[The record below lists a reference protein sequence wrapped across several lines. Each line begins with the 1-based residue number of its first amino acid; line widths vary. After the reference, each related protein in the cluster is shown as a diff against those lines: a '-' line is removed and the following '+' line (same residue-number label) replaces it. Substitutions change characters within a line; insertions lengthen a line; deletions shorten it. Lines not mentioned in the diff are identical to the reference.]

1 MFVTERS
8 PLCRHDALRTE
19 CPVCAPFRDAAQRR
33 RENGIRLKRISFM
46 AQEHQVE
53 AFNTLLDSFITRWG
67 KNKAIDHIISI
78 LSRIEARMQDAE
90 QEK

>member
-1 MFVTERS
+1 MSELTSEEKAVFKSAT
-8 PLCRHDALRTE
+8 D
-19 CPVCAPFRDAAQRR
+19 RR
-33 RENGIRLKRISFM
+33 RAAGIKLKRVSFM

-78 LSRIEARMQDAE
+78 LSRVEARMQDAE
-90 QEK
+90 NQK

>member
-1 MFVTERS
+1 MSELTSEEKAAFKSATER
-8 PLCRHDALRTE
+8 
-19 CPVCAPFRDAAQRR
+19 RR
-33 RENGIRLKRISFM
+33 ANNIKLKRVSFM

-53 AFNTLLDSFITRWG
+53 AFNTLLDAFITRWG

-90 QEK
+90 NQK